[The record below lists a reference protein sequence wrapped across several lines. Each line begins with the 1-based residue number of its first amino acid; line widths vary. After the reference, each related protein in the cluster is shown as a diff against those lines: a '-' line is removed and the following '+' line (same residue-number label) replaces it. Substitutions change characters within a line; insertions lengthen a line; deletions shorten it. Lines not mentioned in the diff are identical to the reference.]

1 MATKRKRAT
10 APSTPEPDAT
20 SQPIELVVRRGALWR
35 FNTLKKKTAELP
47 VKVLW
52 DRRQA
57 DRRTEPHDQ
66 GAQRRATDRRQ
77 APPFTWEVAD
87 FVVVGPAP
95 ASDAGEKK
103 KAAPRKPAARPSR
116 ARKA

>member
-10 APSTPEPDAT
+10 VPSTAEPDAT

-35 FNTLKKKTAELP
+35 FNTLKRKTAELP

-57 DRRTEPHDQ
+57 DRRTEPHEQ
-66 GAQRRATDRRQ
+66 GGERRTTDRRQ
-77 APPFTWEVAD
+77 PPPFTWEVAD
-87 FVVVGPAP
+87 FVVVGPPP
-95 ASDAGEKK
+95 AANTGGKK
-103 KAAPRKPAARPSR
+103 KAAPRKAAARSSR